1 MIDRHELIESIKE
14 ERKLRKL
21 IREYLKRFLKKK
33 EKEGSKKLEEET
45 RLRGLVRSLIQEIS
59 KTDVPASQPHRN
71 TGINVL
77 EDLLKNIIPTIE
89 DDYKALTSAQE
100 QRESFRAHILKAV
113 ENSLT
118 PAKIVADLPKGEE
131 APVEAEEEL
140 EEQDIK
146 INVEDEGDD
155 KFIPVR
161 QQDVEP
167 EEEEEE
173 DTFSIPGADLT
184 GRNFAA
190 ATYNKV
196 EKQILDAY
204 ESLANDEDQDLFYDY
219 LLTNFKLYF
228 DKFEDELKPS
238 LEEPA
243 SPDYEG
249 EVQ

>member
-1 MIDRHELIESIKE
+1 MIDRHELLESIKE

-21 IREYLKRFLKKK
+21 IREDLKKFLKNKRN
-33 EKEGSKKLEEET
+33 EKSRITEDEN
-45 RLRGLVRSLIQEIS
+45 RLRGLIKSLVQEIS
-59 KTDVPASQPHRN
+59 KTDVPSTQPHKN

-118 PAKIVADLPKGEE
+118 PAKIIADLPKGED
-131 APVEAEEEL
+131 AAVGEEL

-146 INVEDEGDD
+146 INVEDDTED

-173 DTFSIPGADLT
+173 DVFSIPGADLT

-190 ATYNKV
+190 STYNKV
-196 EKQILDAY
+196 EKQVLDAY
-204 ESLANDEDQDLFYDY
+204 ESLANEEDRDLFYDY
-219 LLTNFKLYF
+219 LLTNLKLYF
-228 DKFEDELKPS
+228 DKFEDELQPS
-238 LEEPA
+238 IEEPV
-243 SPDYEG
+243 SPDYE
-249 EVQ
+249 VQ